1 MCNFWGFSN
10 IDLGIMKKLLKSI
23 MKKLLEILLKI
34 FNEELAED
42 FNEELYEEMNY
53 GFNILKVFTAKYEIK
68 ITKQFYKLF
77 LFYKISIVFTK
88 FYKISIVF
96 TKYYILMVHL
106 NSLQ

>member
-1 MCNFWGFSN
+1 MYF
-10 IDLGIMKKLLKSI
+10 LGIFKYWFGDNEEDNEEFTEVYNE
-23 MKKLLEILLKI
+23 EITGDFVED

-53 GFNILKVFTAKYEIK
+53 VFNILKVFTAKYEIK
-68 ITKQFYKLF
+68 ITK
-77 LFYKISIVFTK
+77 FTK

>member
-53 GFNILKVFTAKYEIK
+53 VFNIFKVFTAKYEIK

-77 LFYKISIVFTK
+77 YFTK
-88 FYKISIVF
+88 FQLYLQNF
-96 TKYYILMVHL
+96 TKFQLY
-106 NSLQ
+106 LQNITF